1 MNIAL
6 LVDIYSNNVT
16 LHNSEAS
23 FNSCLIHPFLKA
35 TINAINSNN
44 YGCTF
49 LPGKE
54 PLASTSKQLKLSC
67 QQEDGRSCYKADGVF
82 RLLKR
87 CNIEVLL
94 LGAAG
99 VYESTDKTKKPF
111 DHHKGMF
118 GKLSML
124 KSILDEF
131 RYASVEI
138 FDEVKVLFIHA
149 ADHRVK
155 LKEARYA
162 KSVALLTDIVN
173 PWIIKLTQ
181 AEDNK
186 GMAEQGPWSSP
197 EHD

>member
-1 MNIAL
+1 M
-6 LVDIYSNNVT
+6 
-16 LHNSEAS
+16 
-23 FNSCLIHPFLKA
+23 
-35 TINAINSNN
+35 
-44 YGCTF
+44 
-49 LPGKE
+49 
-54 PLASTSKQLKLSC
+54 SKQLKLSG
-67 QQEDGRSCYKADGVF
+67 QQEDDRNCYKADGVF
-82 RLLKR
+82 RLLKL

-94 LGAAG
+94 LEASGAYG
-99 VYESTDKTKKPF
+99 STDKTKKPF

-118 GKLSML
+118 DMLPML
-124 KSILDEF
+124 KSTLDEF

-155 LKEARYA
+155 IKEARYA

-173 PWIIKLTQ
+173 PSIIKLTQ
-181 AEDNK
+181 AKNSK